1 MPTPRAAR
9 ALRRAAAAAV
19 LVVLALAAT
28 APAAT
33 LSESLN
39 GGLNYT
45 AAFGERNDLKL
56 RQTGDLVIVEDIVPI
71 RESHPRC
78 ITTSSGAIGCSRLP
92 IGATA
97 RVQLLDGD
105 DVFTGA
111 ALVPTEVIAGGGND
125 RYVAGR
131 APGISRVS
139 FDAGADTGD
148 VVDFST
154 ANGPSVLHAEDVVA
168 NDGRGFDKDL
178 VKGVERVV
186 GSPFGDTLIGSE
198 AGETFAPGGG
208 DDTVE
213 TRGGADLVDMGS
225 VRDGAD
231 RIVGDVA
238 DVVSYRLRTQPL
250 LVSVSEGTRNDGEA
264 FEDDDIVG
272 VGSVRAGEG
281 ERRAG
286 RRAAGARRLDGARG
300 RLRRRH
306 ARRGR
311 GRGPAEPGAGR
322 RRRAGRGGGGH
333 RPLLRRRCR
342 RRRLRR
348 GRRHGH
354 RRRAGAGDRRLRA
367 RQRLQRPPSGR
378 ARGRRRQADP
388 HPAGRGRRRGRGDHA
403 RRRLGAPDEL
413 AEAAPPRRDGARG
426 ARGHRPPG
434 PDARARPGPPARA
447 ALRHLRLGPA
457 RPPRHRRVGRPRG
470 PRRLRPLRPL
480 RPADR
485 LRPRVLRRGRRVR
498 ARAASRR
505 CRPARRSSRSRS
517 SAARRASTP
526 SACRCT
532 RPAPTPSRC
541 SRRSR

>member
-1 MPTPRAAR
+1 MPSPRAAR

-78 ITTSSGAIGCSRLP
+78 ITTSTGAIGCSRLP

-111 ALVPTEVIAGGGND
+111 ALLPTEVIAGGGND

-148 VVDFST
+148 AVDFST
-154 ANGPSVLHAEDVVA
+154 ASGPSVLHAEDVLA

-178 VKGVERVV
+178 VKGVERVA

-231 RIVGDVA
+231 RIAGDVD
-238 DVVSYRLRTQPL
+238 DVVSYRLRTKPL

-272 VGSVRAGEG
+272 VGSVRGGKADDTLAAAPQQIVRSTELEG
-281 ERRAG
+281 DLGDDTLVGAEGADRLSPGPGVDTVRAG
-286 RRAAGARRLDGARG
+286 GGVDIVRSFDAAADDVDCGAGDDIAIADVPERVTIGCERVSDFSDRRPAERVAVVGTLTLTPRDAAVDAGGATTLAVDWAHPTSWRKLRRLDVAVLDGRKVIAGVSIAPGPRRIRSRGAGVSLLTANGVVARKG
-300 RLRRRH
+300 RSASARLRLSV
-306 ARRGR
+306 
-311 GRGPAEPGAGR
+311 P
-322 RRRAGRGGGGH
+322 
-333 RPLLRRRCR
+333 
-342 RRRLRR
+342 RRL
-348 GRRHGH
+348 
-354 RRRAGAGDRRLRA
+354 AGKVLRIDVA
-367 RQRLQRPPSGR
+367 AVD
-378 ARGRRRQADP
+378 ARGRRQVERF
-388 HPAGRGRRRGRGDHA
+388 AGAVQVIG
-403 RRRLGAPDEL
+403 
-413 AEAAPPRRDGARG
+413 
-426 ARGHRPPG
+426 
-434 PDARARPGPPARA
+434 
-447 ALRHLRLGPA
+447 
-457 RPPRHRRVGRPRG
+457 
-470 PRRLRPLRPL
+470 
-480 RPADR
+480 
-485 LRPRVLRRGRRVR
+485 
-498 ARAASRR
+498 
-505 CRPARRSSRSRS
+505 
-517 SAARRASTP
+517 
-526 SACRCT
+526 
-532 RPAPTPSRC
+532 
-541 SRRSR
+541 

>member
-154 ANGPSVLHAEDVVA
+154 ANGPSVLHAEDVAA

-231 RIVGDVA
+231 RIVGDID

-250 LVSVSEGTRNDGEA
+250 LVIGQRGHA
-264 FEDDDIVG
+264 QRRRG
-272 VGSVRAGEG
+272 LRGRRHPRRRSVRGWQG
-281 ERRAG
+281 QRHAG
-286 RRAAGARRLDGARG
+286 RRPAAARPLHRARG

-306 ARRGR
+306 PRRRRGR
-311 GRGPAEPGAGR
+311 GPPQPGP
-322 RRRAGRGGGGH
+322 
-333 RPLLRRRCR
+333 
-342 RRRLRR
+342 
-348 GRRHGH
+348 GRRHRARPRRAWTSSAPSTVAPTTSTAARATTCH
-354 RRRAGAGDRRLRA
+354 RRRARA
-367 RQRLQRPPSGR
+367 RDHRAASASATSATAVRPSAWPS
-378 ARGRRRQADP
+378 RQADP
-388 HPAGRGRRRGRGDHA
+388 HPAD
-403 RRRLGAPDEL
+403 
-413 AEAAPPRRDGARG
+413 AAV
-426 ARGHRPPG
+426 
-434 PDARARPGPPARA
+434 DAG
-447 ALRHLRLGPA
+447 
-457 RPPRHRRVGRPRG
+457 GRPRSPSTGRTRRAWRKLRRLDVTVLDGRKVIAGVAIAPG
-470 PRRLRPLRPL
+470 PRRIRSRGAGVSLLTAHGVVARKGRS
-480 RPADR
+480 ASAR
-485 LRPRVLRRGRRVR
+485 LRLSVPRRLAGRCCASTSRPSTP
-498 ARAASRR
+498 AA
-505 CRPARRSSRSRS
+505 AGRS
-517 SAARRASTP
+517 SASQAR
-526 SACRCT
+526 CRSSGEHGGI
-532 RPAPTPSRC
+532 APGPHVKGSGA
-541 SRRSR
+541 